1 MKILVF
7 IGISLLFINTSA
19 DNFTIRPVHL
29 RDDTVDIDRWLELGQ
44 KMHVFQD
51 EGVGVYW
58 SSGIPK

>member
-19 DNFTIRPVHL
+19 DNFTPCPVHL

-58 SSGIPK
+58 S

>member
-29 RDDTVDIDRWLELGQ
+29 HDDTVDIDHWLELGQ

-51 EGVGVYW
+51 EGVG
-58 SSGIPK
+58 GILVLRHS

>member
-29 RDDTVDIDRWLELGQ
+29 RVDTVDIDHWLEVGQ

-51 EGVGVYW
+51 EGVGGVYW
-58 SSGIPK
+58 S